1 MDDLVRMVGT
11 LATQALRVTGSGGSY
26 SLAAFCARLHISVT
40 GQAAMAATPL
50 EVVQTPYLSATGLL
64 CLTASGRNKDIRAAF
79 EASALAETKPT
90 AALCLVCNSPIKGL
104 HERYGYTDL
113 VEAPLRIA
121 PDGFLAVNSL
131 LAVCVLLARAYRGA
145 MQRTAALPP
154 DFAALMTHCDVGE
167 HFDRDVRRVLECG
180 TVSVLY
186 SPVVGAAATDL
197 ESRFVEGAL
206 GNLHAADWRNFGHG
220 RHHWLAKRGNETGV
234 LAFTSDGDAA
244 LARRTLAT
252 LPPDIPRAVVNFQ
265 GEADVQAI
273 CALTVA
279 LQIAEVAG
287 SLAGIDPGR
296 PGVPEFGRK
305 LFGLGPRLGRPNSRH
320 IAIARKSRV
329 APDIEAVLCRDYSTV
344 TGRISAAQ
352 ACGVVLDY
360 DGTLSDRRRR
370 FYPLEARIGQSLKR
384 AAATGTMIGI
394 ATGRGRSAGLALQE
408 IFPRNTWSRVLMGYY
423 NGAVI
428 LPLGRGPTRRRRQS
442 AGAKA
447 VGEFL
452 QVWFPQAQIEVRSCQ
467 VSANGFR
474 YGQLP
479 AHRSHSLPSFGV
491 RGAAIVC
498 SVFLALYRCSA
509 HVGAQDGRHRG
520 GAQRSRMRGRRPRH
534 SCGRSRAMA
543 GERFRSAFGRVGA
556 QRGRSV
562 ERPAAMLEFGAARS
576 ARSSGRELLSG
587 PVGRLRT
594 QGGCVSIF
602 LRIIRSRDG
611 REGRTG
617 GIAVGTR
624 NGLGPANG
632 YRRTRRAP
640 EHGPLQV

>member
-1 MDDLVRMVGT
+1 
-11 LATQALRVTGSGGSY
+11 
-26 SLAAFCARLHISVT
+26 
-40 GQAAMAATPL
+40 
-50 EVVQTPYLSATGLL
+50 
-64 CLTASGRNKDIRAAF
+64 
-79 EASALAETKPT
+79 
-90 AALCLVCNSPIKGL
+90 
-104 HERYGYTDL
+104 
-113 VEAPLRIA
+113 
-121 PDGFLAVNSL
+121 
-131 LAVCVLLARAYRGA
+131 

-329 APDIEAVLCRDYSTV
+329 APDIEAVLCKDYSTV

-352 ACGVVLDY
+352 ACGVVFDY
-360 DGTLSDRRRR
+360 DGTLSDRRRNFILLR
-370 FYPLEARIGQSLKR
+370 
-384 AAATGTMIGI
+384 
-394 ATGRGRSAGLALQE
+394 RG
-408 IFPRNTWSRVLMGYY
+408 
-423 NGAVI
+423 
-428 LPLGRGPTRRRRQS
+428 LGRALS
-442 AGAKA
+442 A
-447 VGEFL
+447 
-452 QVWFPQAQIEVRSCQ
+452 P
-467 VSANGFR
+467 
-474 YGQLP
+474 P
-479 AHRSHSLPSFGV
+479 PP
-491 RGAAIVC
+491 
-498 SVFLALYRCSA
+498 
-509 HVGAQDGRHRG
+509 GR
-520 GAQRSRMRGRRPRH
+520 
-534 SCGRSRAMA
+534 
-543 GERFRSAFGRVGA
+543 
-556 QRGRSV
+556 
-562 ERPAAMLEFGAARS
+562 
-576 ARSSGRELLSG
+576 
-587 PVGRLRT
+587 
-594 QGGCVSIF
+594 
-602 LRIIRSRDG
+602 
-611 REGRTG
+611 
-617 GIAVGTR
+617 
-624 NGLGPANG
+624 
-632 YRRTRRAP
+632 
-640 EHGPLQV
+640 